1 MIRKMKKFLSLL
13 AALTVTVTAA
23 FSAPTQAQAANGA
36 TGVGLAE
43 HCMTAYYERWSYVY
57 GGSSYGAVDCSGLIV
72 TYKGVGG
79 CRTDLLGASSE
90 SGLVSNGVPR
100 IHGLGL
106 KQPGHVGV
114 YVGNGMF
121 VDARSESQGICYQ
134 SMSRKNWVYW
144 FKVAGVTYPTTGWQ
158 TFMGNRYYY
167 QNGQYVINCT
177 LNIDGEVY
185 TFGSDGIAH
194 AGGDASS
201 ATTVAPSNKNSY
213 STSSST
219 SSSTTT
225 NYSQS
230 SAASEAAAKKAAE
243 EAAKKAEEEA
253 KKAKEE
259 AEKTAAS
266 LGKSYA
272 LTVLSDTA
280 EDTAQEQKELEQEAN
295 IQAALAARQEEED
308 QLVAL
313 MGTVQEDGEIAEE
326 IPSGSEL
333 ESQDELPAAQT
344 APGAGEE
351 GASPAQDGATTAF
364 LLVLLTAAAGAGILY
379 GISLRKKEQ
388 RAHYVPAK
396 DMVRRILKK

>member
-13 AALTVTVTAA
+13 AALAVTVTAVL
-23 FSAPTQAQAANGA
+23 SAPTQVQAVSGA

-57 GGSSYGAVDCSGLIV
+57 GGTSYGAVDCSGLIV

-79 CRTDLLGASSE
+79 CRTDLLGASPE

-134 SMSRKNWVYW
+134 SMSSKNWVYW
-144 FKVAGVTYPTTGWQ
+144 FKVAGVSYPTTGWQ

-177 LNIDGEVY
+177 LNIDGEIY

-194 AGGDASS
+194 SGGDASS

-219 SSSTTT
+219 TTS
-225 NYSQS
+225 YSQS
-230 SAASEAAAKKAAE
+230 SAASAAAEKKAAE
-243 EAAKKAEEEA
+243 EAAKKAAEEA
-253 KKAKEE
+253 KKAKEK
-259 AEKTAAS
+259 AEKTATS

-295 IQAALAARQEEED
+295 AQAALVARQEEED
-308 QLVAL
+308 QLVAQ
-313 MGTVQEDGEIAEE
+313 MAAVEEDGNITEEVSAE
-326 IPSGSEL
+326 SDL

-364 LLVLLTAAAGAGILY
+364 LLVLLTAAAGAGVLY

-396 DMVRRILKK
+396 DMVRRILK

>member
-13 AALTVTVTAA
+13 AALAVTVTAA
-23 FSAPTQAQAANGA
+23 FSAPTQAQAASGA

-57 GGSSYGAVDCSGLIV
+57 GGTSYGAVDCSGLIV

-201 ATTVAPSNKNSY
+201 ATTVAF
-213 STSSST
+213 
-219 SSSTTT
+219 
-225 NYSQS
+225 
-230 SAASEAAAKKAAE
+230 E
-243 EAAKKAEEEA
+243 
-253 KKAKEE
+253 
-259 AEKTAAS
+259 
-266 LGKSYA
+266 
-272 LTVLSDTA
+272 
-280 EDTAQEQKELEQEAN
+280 
-295 IQAALAARQEEED
+295 
-308 QLVAL
+308 
-313 MGTVQEDGEIAEE
+313 
-326 IPSGSEL
+326 
-333 ESQDELPAAQT
+333 
-344 APGAGEE
+344 
-351 GASPAQDGATTAF
+351 
-364 LLVLLTAAAGAGILY
+364 
-379 GISLRKKEQ
+379 
-388 RAHYVPAK
+388 
-396 DMVRRILKK
+396 

>member
-1 MIRKMKKFLSLL
+1 M
-13 AALTVTVTAA
+13 
-23 FSAPTQAQAANGA
+23 
-36 TGVGLAE
+36 
-43 HCMTAYYERWSYVY
+43 
-57 GGSSYGAVDCSGLIV
+57 
-72 TYKGVGG
+72 GG

-225 NYSQS
+225 SHSQS
-230 SAASEAAAKKAAE
+230 SAASAEAAKKAAE
-243 EAAKKAEEEA
+243 EAAKKAAEEA

-266 LGKSYA
+266 LGESYA

-295 IQAALAARQEEED
+295 EQAALVARQEEED
-308 QLVAL
+308 LLVAQ
-313 MGTVQEDGEIAEE
+313 MATVEEDGNMAEE
-326 IPSGSEL
+326 VPAGSDL

-364 LLVLLTAAAGAGILY
+364 LLVLLTAAAGAGVLY